1 MKFKTEVIRK
11 EIDNCQLPG
20 PEVALQMCDKIDRLE
35 ALLVRTVIYLVVLNE
50 SDLISEISEEF
61 K

>member
-20 PEVALQMCDKIDRLE
+20 PEVALQMCDKIDRMTLLLKEIVGIKVLSPEDLLE
-35 ALLVRTVIYLVVLNE
+35 RVLLELT
-50 SDLISEISEEF
+50 
-61 K
+61 